1 MGNMNKTW
9 QTHDITW
16 IHYYYF
22 FFSFIKQFYF
32 LLLESECLHNISDHN
47 QTTSGKSE
55 KAEQGYDTNTLLL
68 IHLL

>member
-9 QTHDITW
+9 QTHGIAW
-16 IHYYYF
+16 IHLFIYF
-22 FFSFIKQFYF
+22 LSFIKQLYF

-47 QTTSGKSE
+47 QTTFGKSE